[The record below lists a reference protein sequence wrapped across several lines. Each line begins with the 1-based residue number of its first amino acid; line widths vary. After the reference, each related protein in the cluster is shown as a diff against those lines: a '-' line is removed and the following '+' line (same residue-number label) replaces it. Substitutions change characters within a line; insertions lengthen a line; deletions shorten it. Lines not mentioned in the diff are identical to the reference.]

1 MVANEIN
8 PANMAQTGI
17 EGLDHI
23 LLGGLVRDRLY
34 LVEGDPGSG
43 KTTLATQFLMEGLRQ
58 GERCM
63 LITLSETDEELRAS
77 AASHGW
83 SLDDVEVVEIIAS
96 EESLK
101 SDSRY
106 TMYHPSEVEL
116 GETVKTVLAE
126 AERTKPARLVFDSM
140 SELRLLAQN
149 PLRYRRQILA
159 LKQFFARQQCTV
171 LFIDDKTGDM
181 GDTHLH
187 SIAHGVISMERYSP
201 EFGTMRRR
209 MQIIKMR
216 GSDFRAGFHDYGI
229 VRGGVEIYPRLV
241 AAEHKIDYPRE
252 AVKSGLLPLDT
263 LLGGGLARGTSS
275 LLLGPAGTGKST
287 LASQF
292 ALAAGERKENSALF
306 LFDEAVETLYE
317 RSASLGMDVQGLVK
331 NELLKIRQVDPA
343 ELSAGEFAHA
353 VRQLVEKDNTKLV
366 IIDSLNGYLNAMP
379 TERHLTL
386 HLHELLTYLGQQ
398 GVTTLLLMAQH
409 GLVSSDANVP
419 VDASYLADTII
430 LMRYFEAMGE
440 VRQAISVIKKRTG
453 RHEKTIR
460 EIRFMKSGLHIGEP
474 LREFQGVLTGV
485 PVFVGDDRARK

>member
-1 MVANEIN
+1 MAANEIT
-8 PANMAQTGI
+8 PTKVAPTGV

-23 LLGGLVRDRLY
+23 LLGGLVRNRLY

-43 KTTLATQFLMEGLRQ
+43 KTTLATQFLMEGIQQ
-58 GERCM
+58 GESCM

-77 AASHGW
+77 ADSHGW
-83 SLDDVEVVEIIAS
+83 SLDGVEVVEIIAS
-96 EESLK
+96 EESLQ

-187 SIAHGVISMERYSP
+187 SIAHGVISMERHSP

-229 VRGGVEIYPRLV
+229 VRGGVEVYPRLV
-241 AAEHKIDYPRE
+241 AAEHKVEYARE
-252 AVKSGLLPLDT
+252 HIKSGLLPLDS
-263 LLGGGLARGTSS
+263 LLGGGLARGTST
-275 LLLGPAGTGKST
+275 LILGPAGTGKST

-292 ALAAGERKENSALF
+292 AIAAAKRNENVALF
-306 LFDEAVETLYE
+306 LFDESIETLYE
-317 RSASLGMDVQGLVK
+317 RSNSLGMNVQGLVQDG
-331 NELLKIRQVDPA
+331 IIHVRQVDPA

-353 VRQLVEKDNTKLV
+353 VRQLVEKDKTRIV
-366 IIDSLNGYLNAMP
+366 VIDSLNGYLNAMP

-398 GVTTLLLMAQH
+398 GVTTLLIMAQH
-409 GLVSSDANVP
+409 GLVSHDANVP
-419 VDASYLADTII
+419 VDASYLADTVI
-430 LMRYFEAMGE
+430 LTRYFEVMGE

-453 RHEKTIR
+453 QHEKTIR
-460 EIRFMKSGLHIGEP
+460 EIRFKETGLSIGEP
-474 LREFQGVLTGV
+474 LRDFQWVLMGA
-485 PVFVGDDRARK
+485 PLFIGENRCG

>member
-1 MVANEIN
+1 MGASEIN
-8 PANMAQTGI
+8 PADMAQTGI

-43 KTTLATQFLMEGLRQ
+43 KTTLATQFLMEGVRQ

-187 SIAHGVISMERYSP
+187 SIAHGVISMERHSP

-209 MQIIKMR
+209 LQIIKMR
-216 GSDFRAGFHDYGI
+216 GSNFRAGFHDYGI

-241 AAEHKIDYPRE
+241 AAEHKLEYPRE
-252 AVKSGLLPLDT
+252 PVKSGLLPLDS

-275 LLLGPAGTGKST
+275 LILGPAGTGKST

-306 LFDEAVETLYE
+306 LFDEAVDTLYE

-331 NELLKIRQVDPA
+331 EGLLKVRQVDPA

-353 VRQLVEKDNTKLV
+353 VRQLVEKDQTKLV
-366 IIDSLNGYLNAMP
+366 VIDSLNGYLNAMP

-430 LMRYFEAMGE
+430 LMRYFEAVGE

-460 EIRFMKSGLHIGEP
+460 EIRFMKHGLHIGEP

-485 PVFVGDDRARK
+485 PVFVGDERARK